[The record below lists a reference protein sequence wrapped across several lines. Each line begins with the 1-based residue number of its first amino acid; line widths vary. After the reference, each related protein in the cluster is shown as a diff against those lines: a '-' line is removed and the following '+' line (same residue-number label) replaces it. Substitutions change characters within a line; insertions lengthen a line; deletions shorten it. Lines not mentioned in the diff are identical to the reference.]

1 MCVTCVTDSLLH
13 ARALVME
20 TISALPASL
29 AILESTV
36 NGEAVVLSVMEKI
49 QCFNIS
55 NIVSMKAGGFVPKK
69 SLA

>member
-20 TISALPASL
+20 TTSALPASL
-29 AILESTV
+29 VILASTV

-49 QCFNIS
+49 QP
-55 NIVSMKAGGFVPKK
+55 IV
-69 SLA
+69 